1 MYLQAAGS
9 PTKQLILKYNT
20 GVVKPECEAAEK
32 TNSLA
37 NRRLNTKNLIKK
49 WHNPESLNNATPV
62 SAGFQGVQ
70 SIMREIGRADQQGEE
85 TLVRRGQGRDTIL
98 KRNNGVHGWQAA
110 EI

>member
-1 MYLQAAGS
+1 MQAQGS

-20 GVVKPECEAAEK
+20 GVVRPDNESAEK

-49 WHNPESLNNATPV
+49 WHNPESLNNSTPV
-62 SAGFQGVQ
+62 TAGFQGVQ
-70 SIMREIGRADQQGEE
+70 SIMHEINRADQQSEE

-110 EI
+110 DI